1 MFTKSLPSYFLLKVT
16 IYVLEN
22 RTTNFSVDL
31 PSVGYIL
38 SLLKFSKLMKVRVHD
53 RIHDKAILCVNVYS
67 LLKLAKLKFPY
78 CNLRQSFPIIMGT
91 VKSMNLVI
99 IINIIKLFFFLIL

>member
-1 MFTKSLPSYFLLKVT
+1 LKAT

-22 RTTNFSVDL
+22 RTTNFSVSL

-38 SLLKFSKLMKVRVHD
+38 SLLKFNKLMKVRVFD
-53 RIHDKAILCVNVYS
+53 RFHDKNVLCVKVYS

-78 CNLRQSFPIIMGT
+78 CSLKQSFPIILGT
-91 VKSMNLVI
+91 VKSMNLTI
-99 IINIIKLFFFLIL
+99 IY